1 MLSFAIA
8 DERFQPIGRRRAK
21 IIERRSGIEHLELSF
36 DNRLQVAVP
45 TRPMT
50 FVDTT
55 RLDISERPNQG
66 FRIAVLRSTSSV
78 QARGCLLSGNP
89 AVAGLMLISR
99 ATTERARRLSGS
111 VFDEI
116 TSQRVGWAEHMVT
129 YAEAV
134 FSVWIGQGCGFIP
147 AIQLSWRPSQCASGT
162 LEISRSSS
170 AFKFTETYA
179 PPICSRYPRLK
190 P

>member
-78 QARGCLLSGNP
+78 QVRGCLLSGNP

-111 VFDEI
+111 VFDEG
-116 TSQRVGWAEHMVT
+116 TSQPVGWAEAHCELT
-129 YAEAV
+129 PRR
-134 FSVWIGQGCGFIP
+134 FSRGGLARAAASSPPSNCRGVRP
-147 AIQLSWRPSQCASGT
+147 NARAAPWRSPDRRA
-162 LEISRSSS
+162 RSSS
-170 AFKFTETYA
+170 PKHTRRPFARDT
-179 PPICSRYPRLK
+179 RD
-190 P
+190 